1 MDLVDKCQSLQD
13 DCPYVQGTWLSY
25 IYQGIKENMADN
37 KMETAENALN
47 FGQYEL
53 ALDIY
58 LQEGKEQ
65 QMIDYCRGKVWEQ
78 RKDYHQALLS
88 YEKLPASWFSQGRRR
103 KTVVSLFC
111 ESWMQKAEEAWKY
124 KYGKVAGFYEAL
136 FEALTAYETSRKAFA
151 SWRND
156 ILEQVET
163 MEDACRQK
171 MQKIGRGKYVV

>member
-65 QMIDYCRGKVWEQ
+65 QTIDYCRGKVWEQ

-88 YEKLPASWFSQGRRR
+88 YEKLPASWFSQGRTR

-111 ESWMQKAEEAWKY
+111 ESRMQKAGNFWEH
-124 KYGKVAGFYEAL
+124 
-136 FEALTAYETSRKAFA
+136 
-151 SWRND
+151 
-156 ILEQVET
+156 I
-163 MEDACRQK
+163 C
-171 MQKIGRGKYVV
+171 